1 MKVKRVALVVWAA
14 GFALVLYAG
23 LAALAFLCQR
33 TLMYP
38 APSNPVEPR
47 AEGATLERIEGP
59 GGTTVYALYA
69 PAARGAPTIVH
80 FHGNGEDLAA
90 QGWFVD
96 AMRAAGLG
104 AFPVEYPGYGWAQGA
119 PLGEDAIYASAEAAL
134 VYLET
139 KLGVCRDAIVLQ
151 GQSLGTGVAAEMAR
165 RGHGAKLVL
174 VSPYTSM
181 VDMAALVTP
190 FLPVR
195 WLVRDRYDTL
205 RKAPALDLPTL
216 VIHGTSDEVIPF
228 EMGRLVAARLPK
240 AEFVSIPDGH
250 HADLF
255 FRSGREALLA
265 RIVAFARG
273 EIKSLAY

>member
-1 MKVKRVALVVWAA
+1 MGMKGSLSRIAMGIASA
-14 GFALVLYAG
+14 GVVLYAALA
-23 LAALAFLCQR
+23 LAAYAYQR

-38 APSNPVEPR
+38 APRHPIEPR

-59 GGTTVYALYA
+59 GGTTIFALYA
-69 PAARGAPTIVH
+69 PASPGAPTVVH

-90 QGWFVD
+90 QGWFVH
-96 AMRAAGLG
+96 AMREAGVG
-104 AFPVEYPGYGWAQGA
+104 AYAVEYPGYGLAKDA
-119 PLGEDAIYASAEAAL
+119 PLDETSIYAAAEAAL
-134 VYLET
+134 THLQ
-139 KLGVCRDAIVLQ
+139 KDLGVPREAVVLQ

-165 RGHGAKLVL
+165 RGRGAKLVL

-181 VDMAALVTP
+181 VDMAARVAP

-216 VIHGTSDEVIPF
+216 VIHGTSDELIPV
-228 EMGRLVAARLPK
+228 EMGRQVASVLPRAELVT
-240 AEFVSIPDGH
+240 IPDGH

-255 FRSGREALLA
+255 FRNGSAALLA
-265 RIVAFARG
+265 KIVSFARG
-273 EIKSLAY
+273 TP